1 MDAFSLLAQSKGATQ
16 SNEKGFALLTVLLV
30 VAIVT
35 ILGSNILYK
44 EHLTLKRSTYML
56 HQAQSLSV
64 LYGLESWVKTGLRL
78 DAQYNK
84 FDSLDQQWAQ
94 PLVAIPFEGG
104 EISGQLEDLFA
115 KINVNNLLETD
126 ADKQKIWRSMLER
139 YTTQLEIEPSFMDAL
154 IDWVDSDDERLPF
167 GAESET
173 YLLMEPAY
181 RTANQGVV
189 SLNELKNVQ
198 GLNTLPNKQWHLLKQ
213 NLTALPMVTS
223 INVNTA
229 SAAVLLALADWMN
242 TEVVNSWIQVRKAEP
257 AKTIEGFRVFLIEQ
271 TGFTAEEISRD
282 LPDWM
287 VGVQSQFFL
296 LNGRIRYGDSN
307 QGVSAIFYRGGDAKV
322 SLLQR
327 WLSASE

>member
-1 MDAFSLLAQSKGATQ
+1 MRVLSLLAQPKGATQ
-16 SNEKGFALLTVLLV
+16 SREKGFALLTVLLV

-64 LYGLESWVKTGLRL
+64 LYGLESWVKKGLRL
-78 DAQYNK
+78 DAEYNK
-84 FDSLDQQWAQ
+84 FDSLDQQWAL

-104 EISGQLEDLFA
+104 QISGQLEDLFA

-126 ADKQKIWRSMLER
+126 ADKQKIWRTMLER
-139 YTTQLEIEPSFMDAL
+139 YTIQLEMEPSFMDAL

-181 RTANQGVV
+181 RTANQGIV
-189 SLNELKNVQ
+189 SLNELKNVK
-198 GLNTLPNKQWHLLKQ
+198 GLNTLPTKQWDLFKQ
-213 NLTALPMVTS
+213 DLTALPMVTS
-223 INVNTA
+223 ININTA
-229 SAAVLLALADWMN
+229 SEAVLLALTDWMS
-242 TEVVNSWIQVRKAEP
+242 TEVVNSWIQSRKAGP
-257 AKTIEGFRVFLIEQ
+257 AKNIEEFRVFLIEQ
-271 TGFTAEEISRD
+271 TGFSAEEITRD

-296 LNGRIRYGDSN
+296 LNGRIHYGDSN
-307 QGVSAIFYRGGDAKV
+307 QGVSAIFYRGSDAKV